1 MGAVIYYNVQTYM
14 DMLYLMPKKKE
25 SSCTEQTSGMVLQTS
40 WKDVEVR
47 ALALMVFHC
56 VFFFLSRYDFT
67 AFVSVF
73 VIIMLKM
80 EWLPIRCFPYSVT
93 WGSTYVSVSINS
105 DNISKTTG
113 WCAAA
118 PRDRAST
125 VLYRWLYTLTV
136 LPLSIMAMNSLNQ
149 QLISNLDSS
158 LHRNSCQ
165 IFSSFFA

>member
-14 DMLYLMPKKKE
+14 DMLYLMPKKKRVVV
-25 SSCTEQTSGMVLQTS
+25 QNRLQGWFS
-40 WKDVEVR
+40 RLLERMLRCGLWLWWCSIV
-47 ALALMVFHC
+47 C
-56 VFFFLSRYDFT
+56 FFLSRYDFT

-118 PRDRAST
+118 PCDRAST

>member
-47 ALALMVFHC
+47 ALAMMVFHC
-56 VFFFLSRYDFT
+56 VVFFIQVWFYCICKCFCDHY
-67 AFVSVF
+67 AENG
-73 VIIMLKM
+73 VIANQML
-80 EWLPIRCFPYSVT
+80 YSVT

>member
-1 MGAVIYYNVQTYM
+1 
-14 DMLYLMPKKKE
+14 
-25 SSCTEQTSGMVLQTS
+25 
-40 WKDVEVR
+40 
-47 ALALMVFHC
+47 MVFHC
-56 VFFFLSRYDFT
+56 VVFLSRYDFT

-80 EWLPIRCFPYSVT
+80 TWLPIRCFPYSVT

-118 PRDRAST
+118 PHDRAST

-149 QLISNLDSS
+149 QFISNLDSS
-158 LHRNSCQ
+158 LHRNRCHR
-165 IFSSFFA
+165 FSVHFLRNSASLYLVCFPSLWMAFWQPSFHREHFWWGFSEQ